1 MRIEQDAT
9 DVGYTRQTFVPG
21 DQPSISRNQGAAG
34 GSGRLPAA
42 GTDWL
47 LDAPKLRDTV
57 AVLIPCFNEEA
68 AIGKVVT
75 DFRAALPDATIYVY
89 DNNSAD
95 RTVTVARAAG
105 AVVRTELLQGKGH
118 VVRRM
123 FADIEADVYVLVD
136 GDDTYDARAAPAMTK
151 LLLERRL
158 DMVSAARDTP
168 APAAFRVGH
177 KLGNAILSGLV
188 RHVFGRGISDM
199 LSGYRVFNRRFV
211 KSFPALASGFET
223 ETEFT
228 VHALALHMPVAEIYA
243 PYRCRPAGSHSKLN
257 TFVDGLRILREIVTL
272 IARERPLPC
281 SSAITAILLMAA
293 LALGLPVV
301 MTFLDTGLV
310 DRLPS
315 AVLSASLVLLASL
328 TLGCGLILDA
338 VTHGRKELK
347 RLAYLATPLPPG
359 H

>member
-1 MRIEQDAT
+1 MSNTIERPMTPVIDRLSAET
-9 DVGYTRQTFVPG
+9 KAML
-21 DQPSISRNQGAAG
+21 SSA
-34 GSGRLPAA
+34 GRLPNSGAEWS
-42 GTDWL
+42 TN
-47 LDAPKLRDTV
+47 APQRRVGV

-68 AIGKVVT
+68 AIAKVVA
-75 DFRAALPDATIYVY
+75 DFRAALPDAAIYVY
-89 DNNSAD
+89 DNNSTD
-95 RTVTVARAAG
+95 HTVTVARAAG
-105 AVVRTELLQGKGH
+105 AVVRTEALQGKGH

-136 GDDTYDARAAPAMTK
+136 GDDTYDAKAAPVMMK

-168 APAAFRVGH
+168 APAAYRLGH
-177 KLGNAILSGLV
+177 KLGNAILSGMV
-188 RHVFGRGISDM
+188 RHVFGRGINDM

-243 PYRCRPAGSHSKLN
+243 PYRSRPAGSHSKLN
-257 TFVDGLRILREIVTL
+257 TIADGFRILREIVTL
-272 IARERPLPC
+272 IERERPLPC
-281 SSAITAILLMAA
+281 AAAMTVMLLTLA
-293 LALGLPVV
+293 LALGLPVII
-301 MTFLDTGLV
+301 TFLQTGIV
-310 DRLPS
+310 DRLPT
-315 AVLSASLVLLASL
+315 AVLSASIVLLASL

-347 RLAYLATPLPPG
+347 RVSYLAIPFPPG
-359 H
+359 Y

>member
-1 MRIEQDAT
+1 MSETIARPMASVMDRLSAET
-9 DVGYTRQTFVPG
+9 KERL
-21 DQPSISRNQGAAG
+21 SIA
-34 GSGRLPAA
+34 GRLPGASA
-42 GTDWL
+42 EWSA
-47 LDAPKLRDTV
+47 DAMQRRPSV
-57 AVLIPCFNEEA
+57 AVLIPCLNEET

-75 DFRAALPDATIYVY
+75 EFRAALPNATVYVY
-89 DNNSAD
+89 DNNSTD
-95 RTVTVARAAG
+95 RTVMVARAAG
-105 AVVRTELLQGKGH
+105 AVVRTETLRGKGH

-136 GDDTYDARAAPAMTK
+136 GDDTYDARAAPVMMK

-168 APAAFRVGH
+168 APTAYRLGH
-177 KLGNAILSGLV
+177 KLGNAILSGMV
-188 RHVFGRGISDM
+188 RHVFGRGINDM

-257 TFVDGLRILREIVTL
+257 TFADGLRILREIVTL
-272 IARERPLPC
+272 IERERPLSC
-281 SSAITAILLMAA
+281 SAAMTAILLSLA
-293 LALGLPVV
+293 LALGLPVII
-301 MTFLDTGLV
+301 TFLHTGTV
-310 DRLPS
+310 DRLPT
-315 AVLSASLVLLASL
+315 AVLSASIVLLASL

-347 RLAYLATPLPPG
+347 RLCYLAIPFPPG

>member
-1 MRIEQDAT
+1 MSDTIEQPMAPRIDRLSAET
-9 DVGYTRQTFVPG
+9 KALL
-21 DQPSISRNQGAAG
+21 SI
-34 GSGRLPAA
+34 SGRLPGARA
-42 GTDWL
+42 EWFADATQPRL
-47 LDAPKLRDTV
+47 LV
-57 AVLIPCFNEEA
+57 AVLIPCFNEET
-68 AIGKVVT
+68 AIGKVIT
-75 DFRAALPDATIYVY
+75 DFRAALPGATVYVY
-89 DNNSAD
+89 DNNSTD
-95 RTVTVARAAG
+95 RTVTMARAAG
-105 AVVRTELLQGKGH
+105 AVVRTESLQGKGH

-136 GDDTYDARAAPAMTK
+136 GDDTYDARAAPVMTK

-168 APAAFRVGH
+168 APATYRLGH
-177 KLGNAILSGLV
+177 KLGNAILSGMV
-188 RHVFGRGISDM
+188 RHVFGRGINDM

-243 PYRCRPAGSHSKLN
+243 PYRSRPAGSHSKLN
-257 TFVDGLRILREIVTL
+257 TFADGLRILREIVTL
-272 IARERPLPC
+272 IERERPLPC
-281 SSAITAILLMAA
+281 SAAITVILLTYA
-293 LALGLPVV
+293 LALGLPVI
-301 MTFLDTGLV
+301 MTFLDTGVV

-315 AVLSASLVLLASL
+315 AVLSASIVLLASL

-347 RLAYLATPLPPG
+347 RLAYLAIPFPPG

>member
-1 MRIEQDAT
+1 MSETIERTAGPIADRLSRGTKAL
-9 DVGYTRQTFVPG
+9 
-21 DQPSISRNQGAAG
+21 PSA
-34 GSGRLPAA
+34 SGRLPGRTAEWF
-42 GTDWL
+42 TD
-47 LDAPKLRDTV
+47 ATQPRITA
-57 AVLIPCFNEEA
+57 AVLIPCYNEETS
-68 AIGKVVT
+68 IGKVIA

-89 DNNSAD
+89 DNNSTD

-105 AVVRTELLQGKGH
+105 ALVRTETLQGKGH

-123 FADIEADVYVLVD
+123 FADIEADIYVLVD

-168 APAAFRVGH
+168 APAAYRLGH
-177 KLGNAILSGLV
+177 KLGNAILSGMV
-188 RHVFGRGISDM
+188 RYVFGRGIDDM

-243 PYRCRPAGSHSKLN
+243 PYRSRPPGSHSKLN
-257 TFVDGLRILREIVTL
+257 TYADGFRILREIVAL
-272 IARERPLPC
+272 IERERPLTC
-281 SSAITAILLMAA
+281 AAAMTAILLA
-293 LALGLPVV
+293 LAMALGLPVIIA
-301 MTFLDTGLV
+301 FLHTGTV
-310 DRLPS
+310 DRLPT
-315 AVLSASLVLLASL
+315 AVLSASIVLLASL
-328 TLGCGLILDA
+328 TLGCGLILDT

-347 RLAYLATPLPPG
+347 RLSYLAIPFPPG
-359 H
+359 Y

>member
-1 MRIEQDAT
+1 MSETTERPKAS
-9 DVGYTRQTFVPG
+9 VP
-21 DQPSISRNQGAAG
+21 DRLSAETKALLSKT
-34 GSGRLPAA
+34 GRLP
-42 GTDWL
+42 GKTVDWL
-47 LDAPKLRDTV
+47 IDTTLPQVRV
-57 AVLIPCFNEEA
+57 AVLIPCFNEET
-68 AIGKVVT
+68 AIGKVIA
-75 DFRAALPDATIYVY
+75 DFRSALPEATVYVY
-89 DNNSAD
+89 DNNSTD
-95 RTVTVARAAG
+95 RTVTIARAAG
-105 AVVRTELLQGKGH
+105 AIVRTESLRGKGN

-136 GDDTYDARAAPAMTK
+136 GDDTYDARVAPTMLK

-168 APAAFRVGH
+168 APAAYRLGH

-188 RHVFGRGISDM
+188 RHVFGRGINDL

-243 PYRCRPAGSHSKLN
+243 PYRSRPAGSHSKLN
-257 TFVDGLRILREIVTL
+257 TFADGLRILREIVTL
-272 IARERPLPC
+272 IERERPLPC
-281 SSAITAILLMAA
+281 SALMTVILLTIA
-293 LALGLPVV
+293 LALALPVII
-301 MTFLDTGLV
+301 TFLHTGIV
-310 DRLPS
+310 NRLPT
-315 AVLSASLVLLASL
+315 AVLSASIVLLASL

-347 RLAYLATPLPPG
+347 RLSYLAIPFPPG